1 MEALGHVK
9 SFRAH
14 APKTRQGACG
24 NLDRYIATEEIG
36 RKGEEEDE
44 KMRSTCRSR
53 PKLECPD
60 TRPIELQINMLGMMM
75 DSMSSG
81 VPAPRHD
88 LTFKRGSVSFKVR
101 QPITLREFR

>member
-36 RKGEEEDE
+36 RKGEEEE
-44 KMRSTCRSR
+44 KKGGRLVGRDQSWSARIHGQLNCR
-53 PKLECPD
+53 
-60 TRPIELQINMLGMMM
+60 
-75 DSMSSG
+75 
-81 VPAPRHD
+81 
-88 LTFKRGSVSFKVR
+88 
-101 QPITLREFR
+101 